1 MSTAHDQELARAQSA
16 ELAAALGQPGNPGP
30 RGDSYRVTTR
40 QRRGSEPADIPG
52 ELVTNAR
59 PPTRNELTLL
69 AALAVNPRQIWR
81 PGLLIDMHPEVF
93 GEGKHASGLHRTA
106 HSAQRKGLV
115 RRRKTNSR
123 VGWQICP
130 AGLAA
135 LAEHDEKALQ

>member
-1 MSTAHDQELARAQSA
+1 MTAHDTELARTQSA

-115 RRRKTNSR
+115 RRRKTNDR
-123 VGWQICP
+123 VGYQLTP
-130 AGLAA
+130 KGLQV
-135 LAEHDEKALQ
+135 LEEHDERALR